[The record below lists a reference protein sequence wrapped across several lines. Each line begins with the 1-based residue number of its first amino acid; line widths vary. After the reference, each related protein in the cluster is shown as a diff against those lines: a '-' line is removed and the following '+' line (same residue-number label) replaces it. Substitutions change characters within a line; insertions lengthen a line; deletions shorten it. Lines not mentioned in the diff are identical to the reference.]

1 MSIDV
6 NNESGTEVDEQAILD
21 IARYALARMRI
32 HPLSELSVIVVDGD
46 AMEQLHVQWMDLPGP
61 TDVMS
66 FPMDELRP
74 PMKDEDEAP
83 QGLLGDIVLC
93 PEVAKQQGED
103 APTQHSMNEE
113 LQLLTVHGV
122 LHLLGYDHEEADEK
136 AEMFG
141 LQAGIVDGWRAEKG
155 LTGPSAGADRVM
167 SLSLIAGAVALVV
180 IAWLAACAE
189 AGLARVSSFRAEEAV
204 RSGRRGS
211 AKLSQ
216 VAADPTRY
224 LNVALLVRVA
234 CEMAAAALVTYACL
248 EEFQET
254 WQALLVAIGVMV
266 LVSYVAVGVSPRT
279 IGRQHPLNTATAA
292 AYVLLPLARIMGPI
306 PPLLILIG
314 NALTPGKGF
323 RRGPFASEAE
333 LRALVDLAEK
343 ESLIEDEERRMVHSV
358 FELGDT
364 LVREVMV
371 PRTDLVVIERYKTIR
386 QALTLALR
394 SGFSRIP
401 VVGESEDD
409 VVGVVYLKDLSRK
422 THINRDAEA
431 ELVSTAM
438 RPATFVPD
446 TKNAGDLL
454 REMQQLR
461 THVAVVIDE
470 YGGTAGIVTIEDILE
485 EIVGEITDEYDRE
498 VSSVEEL
505 GDERFRVTS
514 RLDIGDL
521 GELYGIEEFDD
532 EDVETV
538 GGLLAKALGR
548 VPIAG
553 ASSLVTLP
561 DGRALRLTA
570 EAAAGRR
577 NKIVTVLSEP
587 VGGQEEGAG

>member
-1 MSIDV
+1 
-6 NNESGTEVDEQAILD
+6 
-21 IARYALARMRI
+21 
-32 HPLSELSVIVVDGD
+32 
-46 AMEQLHVQWMDLPGP
+46 
-61 TDVMS
+61 
-66 FPMDELRP
+66 
-74 PMKDEDEAP
+74 
-83 QGLLGDIVLC
+83 
-93 PEVAKQQGED
+93 
-103 APTQHSMNEE
+103 
-113 LQLLTVHGV
+113 
-122 LHLLGYDHEEADEK
+122 
-136 AEMFG
+136 
-141 LQAGIVDGWRAEKG
+141 
-155 LTGPSAGADRVM
+155 M
-167 SLSLIAGAVALVV
+167 SLPLVSGAIALVV
-180 IAWLAACAE
+180 VAWLAACAE

-204 RSGRRGS
+204 RTGRRGS
-211 AKLSQ
+211 AKLAQ
-216 VAADPTRY
+216 IAADPTRY

-248 EEFQET
+248 QEFAGT
-254 WQALLVAIGVMV
+254 TRALLVAIGVMV

-292 AYVLLPLARIMGPI
+292 AYILVPLARIMGPI

-401 VVGESEDD
+401 VSGESEDD
-409 VVGVVYLKDLSRK
+409 IVGIVYLKDLARK
-422 THINRDAEA
+422 THISRDAES

-438 RPATFVPD
+438 RPAAFVPD

-454 REMQQLR
+454 REMQQDR
-461 THVAVVIDE
+461 NHVAVVIDE

-498 VSSVEEL
+498 LPPVEDL
-505 GDERFRVTS
+505 GEDRHRVTA
-514 RLDIGDL
+514 RLDITDL
-521 GELYGIEEFDD
+521 GELYGLDEYDD

-553 ASSLVTLP
+553 ASSVVELP

-577 NKIVTVLSEP
+577 NKIVTVLVEP
-587 VGGQEEGAG
+587 VGPADSPHEEAKEE

>member
-1 MSIDV
+1 M
-6 NNESGTEVDEQAILD
+6 N
-21 IARYALARMRI
+21 
-32 HPLSELSVIVVDGD
+32 
-46 AMEQLHVQWMDLPGP
+46 
-61 TDVMS
+61 
-66 FPMDELRP
+66 
-74 PMKDEDEAP
+74 P
-83 QGLLGDIVLC
+83 Q
-93 PEVAKQQGED
+93 
-103 APTQHSMNEE
+103 
-113 LQLLTVHGV
+113 
-122 LHLLGYDHEEADEK
+122 
-136 AEMFG
+136 
-141 LQAGIVDGWRAEKG
+141 
-155 LTGPSAGADRVM
+155 
-167 SLSLIAGAVALVV
+167 LIAGAVALVV
-180 IAWLAACAE
+180 VAWLAACAE
-189 AGLARVSSFRAEEAV
+189 AGIARVSSFRADEAV

-211 AKLSQ
+211 AKLAQ

-248 EEFQET
+248 QEFAET
-254 WQALLVAIGVMV
+254 WHALAVAIGVMV

-292 AYVLLPLARIMGPI
+292 SYVLLPLARIMGPI

-333 LRALVDLAEK
+333 LRAMVDLAEK

-371 PRTDLVVIERYKTIR
+371 PRTDLIAIERFKTIR

-401 VVGESEDD
+401 VTGESEDD
-409 VVGVVYLKDLSRK
+409 IVGMVYLKDLARK
-422 THINRDAEA
+422 THINRDSES

-454 REMQQLR
+454 REMQQER
-461 THVAVVIDE
+461 NHVAVVIDE

-498 VSSVEEL
+498 LPPVEEL
-505 GDERFRVTS
+505 ADDGCYRVTA

-521 GELYGIEEFDD
+521 GELFGFDEFDD

-538 GGLLAKALGR
+538 GGLLAKRLGR

-553 ASSLVTLP
+553 ASAVVALP
-561 DGRALRLTA
+561 DGRELKLTA
-570 EAAAGRR
+570 ESAAGRR
-577 NKIVTVLSEP
+577 NRIMTVLVEP
-587 VGGQEEGAG
+587 VAVDAEAGAEKAGEAG

>member
-1 MSIDV
+1 MS
-6 NNESGTEVDEQAILD
+6 
-21 IARYALARMRI
+21 
-32 HPLSELSVIVVDGD
+32 
-46 AMEQLHVQWMDLPGP
+46 
-61 TDVMS
+61 
-66 FPMDELRP
+66 
-74 PMKDEDEAP
+74 P
-83 QGLLGDIVLC
+83 QIVL
-93 PEVAKQQGED
+93 
-103 APTQHSMNEE
+103 
-113 LQLLTVHGV
+113 
-122 LHLLGYDHEEADEK
+122 
-136 AEMFG
+136 
-141 LQAGIVDGWRAEKG
+141 
-155 LTGPSAGADRVM
+155 GA
-167 SLSLIAGAVALVV
+167 LALVV
-180 IAWLAACAE
+180 VAWLAACAE

-211 AKLSQ
+211 AKLAQ

-224 LNVALLVRVA
+224 LNVALLVRVT
-234 CEMAAAALVTYACL
+234 CEMAAAAMVTYECL
-248 EEFQET
+248 QTFDGRTTE
-254 WQALLVAIGVMV
+254 ALLVAIAVMV

-279 IGRQHPLNTATAA
+279 IGRQHPLNTATVA

-306 PPLLILIG
+306 PSLLILVG

-333 LRALVDLAEK
+333 LRALVDLAEA
-343 ESLIEDEERRMVHSV
+343 ESLIEAEERRMVHSV

-371 PRTDLVVIERYKTIR
+371 PRTDLVVIERFKTIR

-401 VVGESEDD
+401 VTGESEDD
-409 VVGVVYLKDLSRK
+409 VVGIVYLKDLARK
-422 THINRDAEA
+422 THISRDAES

-438 RPATFVPD
+438 RPAFFVPD

-454 REMQQLR
+454 REMQKER
-461 THVAVVIDE
+461 NHVAVVIDE

-498 VSSVEEL
+498 LPPVEHL
-505 GDERFRVTS
+505 GAERHRVTA

-521 GELYGIEEFDD
+521 GELYGLEAYDD

-553 ASSLVTLP
+553 ASSVVDLP

-570 EAAAGRR
+570 EAPAGRR
-577 NKIVTVLSEP
+577 NKIVTVLVEP
-587 VGGQEEGAG
+587 VHPAGAEPGDEEEREK

>member
-1 MSIDV
+1 
-6 NNESGTEVDEQAILD
+6 
-21 IARYALARMRI
+21 
-32 HPLSELSVIVVDGD
+32 
-46 AMEQLHVQWMDLPGP
+46 
-61 TDVMS
+61 
-66 FPMDELRP
+66 
-74 PMKDEDEAP
+74 
-83 QGLLGDIVLC
+83 
-93 PEVAKQQGED
+93 
-103 APTQHSMNEE
+103 
-113 LQLLTVHGV
+113 
-122 LHLLGYDHEEADEK
+122 
-136 AEMFG
+136 
-141 LQAGIVDGWRAEKG
+141 
-155 LTGPSAGADRVM
+155 
-167 SLSLIAGAVALVV
+167 
-180 IAWLAACAE
+180 
-189 AGLARVSSFRAEEAV
+189 
-204 RSGRRGS
+204 
-211 AKLSQ
+211 
-216 VAADPTRY
+216 
-224 LNVALLVRVA
+224 
-234 CEMAAAALVTYACL
+234 MAAASLVTYACL
-248 EEFQET
+248 QEFDAT
-254 WQALLVAIGVMV
+254 WEALAVAIGVMV

-333 LRALVDLAEK
+333 LRAMVDLAEK

-371 PRTDLVVIERYKTIR
+371 PRTDLVAIERYKTIR

-401 VVGESEDD
+401 VTGESEDD
-409 VVGVVYLKDLSRK
+409 VVGIVYLKDLARK
-422 THINRDAEA
+422 THISRDAES

-461 THVAVVIDE
+461 NHVAVVIDE

-498 VSSVEEL
+498 LPPVQDL
-505 GDERFRVTS
+505 GDARFRVTA

-521 GELYGIEEFDD
+521 GELYGIEEYDD

-548 VPIAG
+548 VPIAE
-553 ASSLVTLP
+553 ASSVVELP
-561 DGRALRLTA
+561 DGRELRLTA
-570 EAAAGRR
+570 ESAAGRR
-577 NKIVTVLSEP
+577 NKIVTVLVEP
-587 VGGQEEGAG
+587 VGEEGE

>member
-1 MSIDV
+1 MSPQIV
-6 NNESGTEVDEQAILD
+6 LGAI
-21 IARYALARMRI
+21 AL
-32 HPLSELSVIVVDGD
+32 IVV
-46 AMEQLHVQWMDLPGP
+46 
-61 TDVMS
+61 
-66 FPMDELRP
+66 
-74 PMKDEDEAP
+74 
-83 QGLLGDIVLC
+83 
-93 PEVAKQQGED
+93 
-103 APTQHSMNEE
+103 
-113 LQLLTVHGV
+113 
-122 LHLLGYDHEEADEK
+122 
-136 AEMFG
+136 
-141 LQAGIVDGWRAEKG
+141 
-155 LTGPSAGADRVM
+155 
-167 SLSLIAGAVALVV
+167 
-180 IAWLAACAE
+180 AWLAACAE

-204 RSGRRGS
+204 KSGRRGS
-211 AKLSQ
+211 AKLAQ

-248 EEFQET
+248 EEFPGSTAE
-254 WQALLVAIGVMV
+254 ALLVAMAVMV

-292 AYVLLPLARIMGPI
+292 AYVLVPLARVMGPI
-306 PPLLILIG
+306 PSLLILIG

-333 LRALVDLAEK
+333 LRALVDLAEQ

-371 PRTDLVVIERYKTIR
+371 PRTDLIVIERYKTIR

-401 VVGESEDD
+401 VTGESEDD
-409 VVGVVYLKDLSRK
+409 IVGIVYLKDLVRK
-422 THINRDAEA
+422 THISRDAENDV
-431 ELVSTAM
+431 VSTAM
-438 RPATFVPD
+438 RPAVFVPD

-454 REMQQLR
+454 REMQKER
-461 THVAVVIDE
+461 NHVAVVIDE

-498 VSSVEEL
+498 LPPVEVL
-505 GDERFRVTS
+505 GDDRYRVTA
-514 RLDIGDL
+514 RLDITDL
-521 GELYGIEEFDD
+521 GELYGLEEYDD

-553 ASSLVTLP
+553 ASSVVELP
-561 DGRALRLTA
+561 DGRELRLTA
-570 EAAAGRR
+570 EAAIGRR
-577 NKIVTVLSEP
+577 NKIVTVLVEP
-587 VGGQEEGAG
+587 VVVEGVPAEKESE

>member
-1 MSIDV
+1 
-6 NNESGTEVDEQAILD
+6 
-21 IARYALARMRI
+21 
-32 HPLSELSVIVVDGD
+32 
-46 AMEQLHVQWMDLPGP
+46 
-61 TDVMS
+61 MS
-66 FPMDELRP
+66 F
-74 PMKDEDEAP
+74 
-83 QGLLGDIVLC
+83 
-93 PEVAKQQGED
+93 
-103 APTQHSMNEE
+103 
-113 LQLLTVHGV
+113 
-122 LHLLGYDHEEADEK
+122 
-136 AEMFG
+136 
-141 LQAGIVDGWRAEKG
+141 
-155 LTGPSAGADRVM
+155 
-167 SLSLIAGAVALVV
+167 SLIAGAVALVV

-189 AGLARVSSFRAEEAV
+189 AGLARVSSFRAEEAA

-333 LRALVDLAEK
+333 LRAMVDLAEK

-587 VGGQEEGAG
+587 VGEEESAG

>member
-1 MSIDV
+1 MSPQIV
-6 NNESGTEVDEQAILD
+6 LGAI
-21 IARYALARMRI
+21 AL
-32 HPLSELSVIVVDGD
+32 IVV
-46 AMEQLHVQWMDLPGP
+46 
-61 TDVMS
+61 
-66 FPMDELRP
+66 
-74 PMKDEDEAP
+74 
-83 QGLLGDIVLC
+83 
-93 PEVAKQQGED
+93 
-103 APTQHSMNEE
+103 
-113 LQLLTVHGV
+113 
-122 LHLLGYDHEEADEK
+122 
-136 AEMFG
+136 
-141 LQAGIVDGWRAEKG
+141 
-155 LTGPSAGADRVM
+155 
-167 SLSLIAGAVALVV
+167 
-180 IAWLAACAE
+180 AWLAACAE

-204 RSGRRGS
+204 KSGRRGS
-211 AKLSQ
+211 AKLAQ

-248 EEFQET
+248 EEFPGSTAE
-254 WQALLVAIGVMV
+254 ALLIAMAVMV

-292 AYVLLPLARIMGPI
+292 AYVLVPLARVMGPI
-306 PPLLILIG
+306 PSLLILIG

-333 LRALVDLAEK
+333 LRALVDLAEQ

-371 PRTDLVVIERYKTIR
+371 PRTDLIVIERYKTIR

-401 VVGESEDD
+401 VTGESEDD
-409 VVGVVYLKDLSRK
+409 IVGIVYLKDLVRK
-422 THINRDAEA
+422 THISRDAENDV
-431 ELVSTAM
+431 VSTAM
-438 RPATFVPD
+438 RPAVFVPD

-454 REMQQLR
+454 REMQKER
-461 THVAVVIDE
+461 NHVAVVIDE

-498 VSSVEEL
+498 LPPVEEL
-505 GDERFRVTS
+505 GEDRYRVTA
-514 RLDIGDL
+514 RLDITDL
-521 GELYGIEEFDD
+521 GELYGLEEYDD

-553 ASSLVTLP
+553 ASSVVELP
-561 DGRALRLTA
+561 DGRELRLTA

-577 NKIVTVLSEP
+577 NKIVTVLVEP
-587 VGGQEEGAG
+587 VAAVGAPVEKEAE